1 MDGAEINYRRLLM
14 LIDEAGGVA
23 SISRAVGHKTS
34 STLSQYKGRAADSKT
49 GKPKRLGRGLVRDLE
64 DACQKEHGWMDQ
76 PLNET
81 EMIIYGPERYPYE
94 VPHALMSSKRRSKTH
109 LRPMPHR
116 LLSKYPANTAPN
128 ASPPLSVRC

>member
-49 GKPKRLGRGLVRDLE
+49 GKPKRLGRGLVRDL
-64 DACQKEHGWMDQ
+64 KEF
-76 PLNET
+76 N
-81 EMIIYGPERYPYE
+81 RYAGDPYITG
-94 VPHALMSSKRRSKTH
+94 VRDTTRV
-109 LRPMPHR
+109 
-116 LLSKYPANTAPN
+116 Y
-128 ASPPLSVRC
+128 ASIHE